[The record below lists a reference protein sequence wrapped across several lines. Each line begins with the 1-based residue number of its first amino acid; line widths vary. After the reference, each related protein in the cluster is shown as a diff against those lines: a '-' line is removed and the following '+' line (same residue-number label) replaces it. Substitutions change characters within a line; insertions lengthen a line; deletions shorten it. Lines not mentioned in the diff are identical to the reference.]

1 MLAGALVTVRPVK
14 KSYFHCF
21 AHSQPPANHLKIPA
35 LRHLRNVSKS
45 PKLVRE
51 PTPLA
56 HGTSARHQP
65 LPYLPQGNPCR
76 IGFFLVPSFSMIA
89 FTSAIEPLR
98 LANHCSEKDLFEWSL
113 YSPDGEPVEASNGI
127 SIAVDGSYR
136 DAERLAAYIVCAGID
151 VQNRDHRDLI
161 ASLRRLSSFGSGVGA
176 VCTGSYVL
184 AKAGLLDNHR
194 TTIHWENLASL
205 TADFPDLDVS
215 EDLFEIDRNRF
226 TCAGGTAAIDM
237 ILSIIASDYSPE
249 LAAHIT
255 DLFVHH
261 RIREAGER
269 QRMDLRS
276 RLGVSHPKLLAVIQR
291 MEETVE
297 TPVTCAELARQA
309 GISPRQLER
318 LFSKY
323 LGHSP
328 TRHYLSVRLERARFL
343 LLQTSMPILS
353 VAMACG
359 FVSASHFSKS
369 YSDHFGCTPST
380 ERRGRKPGSGEQ
392 THGPTARMARRS
404 KLETQSR

>member
-1 MLAGALVTVRPVK
+1 
-14 KSYFHCF
+14 
-21 AHSQPPANHLKIPA
+21 
-35 LRHLRNVSKS
+35 
-45 PKLVRE
+45 
-51 PTPLA
+51 LA
-56 HGTSARHQP
+56 HDTSSRQQP
-65 LPYLPQGNPCR
+65 LPFRPHGEACR
-76 IGFFLVPSFSMIA
+76 IGLFLVPSFSLIA
-89 FTSAIEPLR
+89 FASVVEALR
-98 LANHCSEKDLFEWSL
+98 GANHCSEKDLFSWSL
-113 YSPDGEPVEASNGI
+113 YSPDGQPITASNGI
-127 SIAVDGSYR
+127 EIAVDGAYR
-136 DAERLAAYIVCAGID
+136 DASKLSAYVVCAGIH
-151 VQNRDHRDLI
+151 VEKFDHRDLI
-161 ASLRRLSSFGSGVGA
+161 ATLRRLSSFGAGVGG

-184 AKAGLLDNHR
+184 AKAGLLDNYR
-194 TTIHWENLASL
+194 CTIHWENLPSL
-205 TADFPDLDVS
+205 TAEFPDLMVS
-215 EDLFEIDRNRF
+215 EELFEIDRNRF
-226 TCAGGTAAIDM
+226 TCAGGSSAVDM
-237 ILSIIASDYSPE
+237 ILSIIAVDYNQD

-255 DLFVHH
+255 DLLIHH

-297 TPVTCAELARQA
+297 TPMTCAELARQA
-309 GISPRQLER
+309 GVSPRQLER

-369 YSDHFGCTPST
+369 YSEHFGCTPSA
-380 ERRGRKPGSGEQ
+380 ERRGRVPGTTDSS
-392 THGPTARMARRS
+392 HGPTARMARRN